1 MTNDDDGSSDEY
13 ERVALTFWKQR
24 LSRGCWIWARAK
36 TKRREGLRFG
46 PSGKFAGR
54 RRQEK
59 VGRGR
64 ESEKDRRE
72 RQDIENEYGWVLFA
86 RHLGQSESHKC
97 TVPHLFRSP
106 HLCACVLASRSVKSR
121 WIGDSIERTSQT
133 KPEKKERRKSEKK
146 KRHRSELFSQHR
158 FPGILVCGRKAT

>member
-1 MTNDDDGSSDEY
+1 M
-13 ERVALTFWKQR
+13 
-24 LSRGCWIWARAK
+24 
-36 TKRREGLRFG
+36 
-46 PSGKFAGR
+46 
-54 RRQEK
+54 
-59 VGRGR
+59 R

-146 KRHRSELFSQHR
+146 EAASFGIIFSASFPRNFGMRKESYVARFAERLSER
-158 FPGILVCGRKAT
+158 RRKEKGGNYVCALSI

>member
-1 MTNDDDGSSDEY
+1 MHG
-13 ERVALTFWKQR
+13 
-24 LSRGCWIWARAK
+24 
-36 TKRREGLRFG
+36 
-46 PSGKFAGR
+46 
-54 RRQEK
+54 
-59 VGRGR
+59 
-64 ESEKDRRE
+64 SEKDRRE

-97 TVPHLFRSP
+97 TVPHLFRLP

-121 WIGDSIERTSQT
+121 WIGDSIERTSRT